1 MIFLNHAC
9 KIIYTKILYI
19 LIYLGYYT
27 QQYLNLYICAYLR
40 CISFRNKTITMD
52 PNIFDGHY
60 FANGTIQTRRLTDTD
75 CRHLQSN
82 EFTYMTSENKVTI
95 VSFTFNEFMI
105 ILRLCFHYY
114 FTTFSFVFVKI
125 LIYN

>member
-1 MIFLNHAC
+1 M
-9 KIIYTKILYI
+9 
-19 LIYLGYYT
+19 G
-27 QQYLNLYICAYLR
+27 
-40 CISFRNKTITMD
+40 

-82 EFTYMTSENKVTI
+82 ELTYMTSENKVTI
-95 VSFTFNEFMI
+95 VSFTFNEFML

-114 FTTFSFVFVKI
+114 FTKFSFVFVKI